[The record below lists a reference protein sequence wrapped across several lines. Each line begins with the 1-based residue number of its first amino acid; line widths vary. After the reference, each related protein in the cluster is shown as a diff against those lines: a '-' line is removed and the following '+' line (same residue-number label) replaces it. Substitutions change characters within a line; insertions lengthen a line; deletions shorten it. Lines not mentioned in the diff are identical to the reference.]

1 MSRVRDVTIGFLAGA
16 VVAFGAVTLSDK
28 LRKAKSGKDDEKLP
42 SMGFVV
48 SIFFSSGLTHL
59 RNDRT
64 TGDRND
70 QFGGDQRSA
79 EMCESTK

>member
-28 LRKAKSGKDDEKLP
+28 LRKSGKDDEKLP

-48 SIFFSSGLTHL
+48 SNFFSSGLTHL